1 MLVSLNEIKK
11 YISLDDLTVEQIAN
25 GLTFAGIEVEEI
37 KHMAE
42 GTNLVIGEVVKCVAH
57 PDSDHLHVLD
67 VNLGEKY
74 GINQIVCG
82 APNAREGLKV
92 IVARVGAKLPKVEI
106 KKGIIRGVESN
117 GMCCSLLELGV
128 DSKYLNEKQ
137 IAGIEELAKDAP
149 VGEENVL
156 GYLGLDDVVLNLNV
170 LANRPDLLSVF
181 NVVRELGA
189 IFDREFNIPESLPVL
204 ENFKTTLKVGSD
216 TDKCTQFSGK
226 EIKGIVIKDSPD
238 WMKRSLEAMGV
249 RSINNIA
256 DIGNYVMLMTG
267 QPLHMYDAD
276 KLAALSLEARSD
288 YEGDFVALD
297 EKTYK
302 VLPGDIVIACN
313 KKPMCLGGVMGSLE
327 CAVDEKSTHIVIE
340 AASFDGASIR
350 RTSNRLGL
358 ASESSSRFVKGT
370 CHFQAEF
377 VLEFAASLIKEY
389 CEGKEFSNDV
399 HYQQEKY
406 EQVVVHTSVKKI
418 NGRLGT
424 SFSRE
429 DIQGVMDRL
438 HFGLDK
444 SCSDDDLEIRIPKYR
459 LDISCDAD
467 ISEEVIRLL
476 GYENVK
482 SELPCLD
489 VQVGALSLEQERL
502 KNIREYLLN
511 RGLDECLTYSLVS
524 EKEVGLFNLLN
535 NEEPYVL
542 LNPLTDEHSHFRTHV
557 LHSLLEVANYNI
569 ARQAKSLAL
578 FETSHVQSKESRSDH
593 LAVVLV
599 GNALTRG
606 SMEKIPYD
614 FFHMKGLVDGV
625 MELLGIEQS
634 RYKFE
639 RLTDHLEELHPGK
652 SAGLYFQNKLIGVLG
667 ELHPLKVNEYDLG
680 KNPVVVM
687 ELKLDELLSSKVS
700 VIKMKPIPRF
710 PSMSRDLAFVVKKEI
725 AVKDIIK
732 TIRVTGKG
740 IVVNA
745 EVFDVYEGEH
755 IEEGKKSIAIS
766 ITYQKDEGT
775 LTEKEVTD
783 VEDKIKFELLKTYHA
798 ELRS

>member
-1 MLVSLNEIKK
+1 MLVSLNEVKK
-11 YISLDDLTVEQIAN
+11 YMSLEGFSVEQIAN
-25 GLTFAGIEVEEI
+25 GLTFAGIEVEEVST
-37 KHMAE
+37 KAS
-42 GTNLVIGEVVKCVAH
+42 GTNLVIGEILECEKH
-57 PDSDHLHVLD
+57 PDSDHLHVLQ

-74 GINQIVCG
+74 GVTQIVCG
-82 APNAREGLKV
+82 APNARKGLKV
-92 IVARVGAKLPKVEI
+92 IVARVGAVLPKIEI
-106 KKGIIRGVESN
+106 KKGIIRGQESN
-117 GMCCSLLELGV
+117 SMCCSLLELGV
-128 DSKYLNEKQ
+128 DAKYLNEKQ
-137 IAGIEELAKDAP
+137 INGIEELNEDAP
-149 VGEENVL
+149 VGEEEVL
-156 GYLGLDDVVLNLNV
+156 KYLGLDDVVLNLNV
-170 LANRPDLLSVF
+170 LANRPDLLSVY
-181 NVVRELGA
+181 NVIRELGA
-189 IFDREFNIPESLPVL
+189 ILNVPYQIPHFEEKETFKSSL
-204 ENFKTTLKVGSD
+204 TVGSA
-216 TDKCTQFSGK
+216 TEKCSQFNGR
-226 EIKGIVIKDSPD
+226 EIKGIVIKDSPAF
-238 WMKRSLEAMGV
+238 MKAALESMGI
-249 RSINNIA
+249 RSINNIV

-276 KLAALSLEARSD
+276 KLEKLALEARSD

-302 VLPGDIVIACN
+302 VLPEDIVICCN
-313 KKPMCLGGVMGSLE
+313 GKPMCLGGVMGSLA

-370 CHFQAEF
+370 NHFQADC
-377 VLEFAASLIKEY
+377 VLHMATSLILQYCDGKEVSDIKEY
-389 CEGKEFSNDV
+389 QVEK
-399 HYQQEKY
+399 YQQTEIA
-406 EQVVVHTSVKKI
+406 TSVYKI
-418 NGRLGT
+418 NNRLGT
-424 SFSRE
+424 EFSFA
-429 DIQGVMDRL
+429 DIKDVLNRL
-438 HFGLDK
+438 NFVVEGNEEQFKVLV
-444 SCSDDDLEIRIPKYR
+444 PQYR
-459 LDISCDAD
+459 LDVTCDAD

-476 GYENVK
+476 GYSHVK
-482 SELPCLD
+482 SVLPCLD

-502 KNIREYLLN
+502 KDIREFLLS

-524 EKEVGLFNLLN
+524 EKEAKLFSLLN

-542 LNPLTDEHSHFRTHV
+542 LNPLTDEHNHFRTHI
-557 LHSLLEVANYNI
+557 LNSLLEVATYNI

-593 LAVVLV
+593 LAIVLV
-599 GNALTRG
+599 GQALDRG
-606 SMEKIPYD
+606 NMEKTNYD
-614 FFHMKGLVDGV
+614 FYHMKGLVDGI
-625 MELLGIEQS
+625 MELLGIESS

-639 RLTDHLEELHPGK
+639 RLTAHLDELHPGK

-680 KNPVVVM
+680 KNSVVVM

-700 VIKMKPIPRF
+700 GIKMKPIARF
-710 PSMSRDLAFVVKKEI
+710 PSMSRDLAFVVSKDV

-755 IEEGKKSIAIS
+755 IESGKKSVAIS
-766 ITYQKDEGT
+766 ITYQKEEAT

-798 ELRS
+798 ELRG